1 MITHPEPYVQE
12 GEVKWATGS
21 LITNKTSGH
30 DGFPAELF
38 QILKDDPVKVM
49 HSVCQQIWKTQN
61 AHRTRKGQ
69 FHSNPKEG
77 QRQRMLKL

>member
-1 MITHPEPYVQE
+1 MEVLYKKDLNDPGNHHGVITHPEPYVQE

-38 QILKDDPVKVM
+38 QILKDDHVKVM
-49 HSVCQQIWKTQN
+49 HSVYQQIWKTQN
-61 AHRTRKGQ
+61 AHRK
-69 FHSNPKEG
+69 
-77 QRQRMLKL
+77 